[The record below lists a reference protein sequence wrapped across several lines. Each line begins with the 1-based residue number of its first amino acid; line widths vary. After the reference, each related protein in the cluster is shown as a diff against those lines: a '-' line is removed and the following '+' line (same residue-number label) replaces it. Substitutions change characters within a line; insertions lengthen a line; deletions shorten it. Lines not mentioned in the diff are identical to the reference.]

1 VEEAIVQLLDAIV
14 KVAHTTVDTEGAQKL
29 QTFFDIFW
37 QRNEGSGQTGWFD
50 GLFWLF
56 VF

>member
-37 QRNEGSGQTGWFD
+37 QRNGGYGQTGWFD